1 MKASDFEKEEL
12 IARINSCPGRIGIE
26 LRKFVKQ
33 HFSKN
38 ALSLAESN
46 KQLTAKNKELSA
58 EIRTLNAVNDA
69 KIAGYESQ
77 VS

>member
-12 IARINSCPGRIGIE
+12 VAKINSCPGRIGNE

-46 KQLTAKNKELSA
+46 KQLTAKNKELQA
-58 EIRTLNAVNDA
+58 EIRSINAINDA
-69 KIAGYESQ
+69 KVTGFE
-77 VS
+77 